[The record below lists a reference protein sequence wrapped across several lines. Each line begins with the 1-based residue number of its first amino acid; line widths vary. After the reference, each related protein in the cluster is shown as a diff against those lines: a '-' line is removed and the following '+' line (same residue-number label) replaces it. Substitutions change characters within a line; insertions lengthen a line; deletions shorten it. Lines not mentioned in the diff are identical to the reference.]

1 MDELQ
6 NKHTTSQTLE
16 SFKQNIKKYTKE
28 NKQLEIFL
36 SKQHIQLQKARMQLL
51 F

>member
-16 SFKQNIKKYTKE
+16 FFKQNIKNTKE
-28 NKQLEIFL
+28 NKQLEIFV